1 MICLDQFQYP
11 LVSNLRAS
19 CVIQLTIFTKV
30 ASRVRGFTRELPC
43 IERTYYKSI
52 VFLLLHV
59 FILQTQPSSKCRVL
73 FRVFQIWI
81 FFFHLHLFFWV
92 FPGLDLTLGV
102 LSTLIRLLAVLPAEL
117 VLIYLPTSTFGIR
130 SIWLLV
136 ICWNRHHNCWRS
148 PYLTSR

>member
-52 VFLLLHV
+52 VFLLPHV
-59 FILQTQPSSKCRVL
+59 FILQTQPSSKCKVL
-73 FRVFQIWI
+73 FRV
-81 FFFHLHLFFWV
+81 
-92 FPGLDLTLGV
+92 
-102 LSTLIRLLAVLPAEL
+102 
-117 VLIYLPTSTFGIR
+117 
-130 SIWLLV
+130 
-136 ICWNRHHNCWRS
+136 
-148 PYLTSR
+148 SRI

>member
-52 VFLLLHV
+52 VFFTFSRLH
-59 FILQTQPSSKCRVL
+59 SSNTTFAKVQGTIQSL
-73 FRVFQIWI
+73 SNLNFS
-81 FFFHLHLFFWV
+81 HLHLFSSV
-92 FPGLDLTLGV
+92 SRIGPNSRGIEYLD
-102 LSTLIRLLAVLPAEL
+102 AV
-117 VLIYLPTSTFGIR
+117 IGCITSRTSTHL
-130 SIWLLV
+130 SSNL
-136 ICWNRHHNCWRS
+136 
-148 PYLTSR
+148 PP